1 MIVKNDCSIYLIYYW
16 IVLFFLKLKAAE
28 AEKAEWELSKSQLQ
42 ETLEENKEK
51 IKKLETYWLE
61 AQSLC
66 KTVNEHLKETQE
78 QYDVLEKKYN
88 KAKKLL
94 KEYQQK
100 WVQYDFLSVKLI
112 RVCACHLFYGLY

>member
-1 MIVKNDCSIYLIYYW
+1 MKNDDSTLLIFW
-16 IVLFFLKLKAAE
+16 WLIVLKLKATE
-28 AEKAEWELSKSQLQ
+28 AEKTEWELSKSQLQ
-42 ETLEENKEK
+42 ETLEEHKEK

-66 KTVNEHLKETQE
+66 KTVNEHLKDTQE
-78 QYDVLEKKYN
+78 QYDALEKKYN

-100 WVQYDFLSVKLI
+100 WVYYHFL
-112 RVCACHLFYGLY
+112 